1 MDTQTTDMDQ
11 IQMVLDA
18 IKFRVW
24 VHGTYEA
31 ETRKGQPDGPI
42 SRSVLPFR
50 MFETQDGALCFE
62 GFDTFRNCVR
72 TFRLDRWINGLARGD
87 EFHGEKD
94 PCIAYTRKGTEVVW
108 PVAHHLYRARPQ
120 TVTENAVDRFL
131 SAGWSL
137 IPPTFVVPFSAE
149 V

>member
-1 MDTQTTDMDQ
+1 MDTQMTEMALTE
-11 IQMVLDA
+11 MVLDA

-42 SRSVLPFR
+42 SRAVLPFR
-50 MFETQDGALCFE
+50 MFQTQEGALCFE

-72 TFRLDRWINGLARGD
+72 TFRLDRWIRLDRGD
-87 EFHGEKD
+87 EFKGERD
-94 PCIAYTRKGTEVVW
+94 PNIAFTRKGTEVVW

-137 IPPTFVVPFSAE
+137 VPPTFVVPFPAE